1 MSQLER
7 VEAQLAFNEG
17 RALYSQMSLSLYEEA
32 IPNFTKAIQ
41 LYSDYALAYFNRG
54 VSYSNLGEYQNAID
68 DYTKAIKLDPDDA
81 LAYSNRAAA
90 LWELGQ

>member
-54 VSYSNLGEYQNAID
+54 DTYY
-68 DYTKAIKLDPDDA
+68 KLDQ
-81 LAYSNRAAA
+81 YERANAD
-90 LWELGQ
+90 ELTACSLDSKYC

>member
-32 IPNFTKAIQ
+32 IPNFDKATKAAPN
-41 LYSDYALAYFNRG
+41 D
-54 VSYSNLGEYQNAID
+54 AI
-68 DYTKAIKLDPDDA
+68 
-81 LAYSNRAAA
+81 AYS
-90 LWELGQ
+90 LLETVF